1 MPRVIV
7 VFNPAAD
14 RGRAAQHEEHVVRA
28 LKATGCQPVL
38 WKTERPG
45 DAVDLARR
53 ALKEGA
59 DAILAAGGDG
69 TAHEV
74 GQALVGT
81 KVPLGILPIG
91 SGNDYIRVLGI
102 PKDLGVAAQIAART
116 KSVPLDVA
124 EACGRFALNSMG
136 MGIEGQIAWDY
147 KNMRVLKGE
156 IGYLYATLWEVV
168 AFRSFRAEVKGDGWS
183 FSGRLLS
190 VSLMN
195 GPYAGGGF
203 HLAPFAQVDDGKIDA
218 TIIGNY
224 PRLARFFIL
233 PKTRDGSY
241 VRLKRVKAHKASQ
254 VVVQADRALPVHMD
268 GELLPERQSR
278 LEVTIRPKALH
289 VLVP

>member
-7 VFNPAAD
+7 VFNPVAD
-14 RGRAAQHEEHVVRA
+14 RGRAAQHEDHVVRA

-124 EACGRFALNSMG
+124 EARGRFALNSMG

-147 KNMRVLKGE
+147 KKMRVLKGE

-224 PRLARFFIL
+224 PRLARFFVL

-241 VRLKRVKAHKASQ
+241 VRLKRVKTHKASQ